1 MIHIFS
7 LTSHYIQTRKS
18 EAPTNGAYCD
28 LTGQFKLC
36 NIRHIIEMET
46 VHNIVNNNDSMY
58 SFKHESTYKRF
69 FFCKTAKIKILRI
82 FFFIAKVSMAFSL
95 GNASL
100 NLRKIALSHQKD

>member
-7 LTSHYIQTRKS
+7 LTSHYIQTRES
-18 EAPTNGAYCD
+18 EAPVNAAYCD

-58 SFKHESTYKRF
+58 SFKHDSTYKSF
-69 FFCKTAKIKILRI
+69 FFSCKTAKRKILRI
-82 FFFIAKVSMAFSL
+82 FFFYC
-95 GNASL
+95 
-100 NLRKIALSHQKD
+100 

>member
-1 MIHIFS
+1 M
-7 LTSHYIQTRKS
+7 
-18 EAPTNGAYCD
+18 NGAYCD

-58 SFKHESTYKRF
+58 SFKHDSTYKSF
-69 FFCKTAKIKILRI
+69 FFSCKTAKRKILRI
-82 FFFIAKVSMAFSL
+82 FFFFIAKVSMAFSL

-100 NLRKIALSHQKD
+100 NLRKIALS